1 MPERTYIVPVL
12 TGLTSIALV
21 GLIVVQSYLL
31 NNAYAIKE
39 QAFERTVESALL
51 SAALRLQAG
60 ETLTQVLRINR
71 QQAGRGTHLL
81 VTQTFAADTAVVASG
96 ANPAFPGHRRIADTV
111 CIRDT
116 GFSYLTISAPRCTV
130 GVGRTSSSDT
140 LPATVDV
147 ERHVI
152 GTGQSITL
160 PDSARAIFV
169 STVLENL
176 QANDRRPLTQ
186 RIDRARFD
194 SVLHQSMHEAGV
206 ELDFRWGVV
215 ARIAD
220 STHRDSVQFAQPPD
234 ALDALHAST
243 LRTPLFPFDPT
254 ERGEQLVVE
263 FPGRNTYVLRQIWPA
278 LASSAI
284 FIVLLTLSF
293 LYTIRTILRQQRL
306 ATHMVDFVNTM
317 THEFKTPLS
326 TVTLATEAISRPD
339 VVGRKSKVLQYSR
352 MIADEA
358 ARMKLH
364 ADRILQ
370 LAQLE
375 TGELELKC
383 APLAMH
389 ELIRATTDAFA
400 VQVEARGGSLSIDL
414 RADADCINGDGIHL
428 ANVLRNILDNA
439 NKYSPDAPHIRLCS
453 ERRQSWFV
461 VQIADAGIGVP
472 PEYHE
477 RVFDKFYR
485 VPKGNLHDV
494 KGFGIGLSYVKL
506 IMQAHGGAA
515 QLESTPGVGT
525 TVTLSLP
532 LLPPNGA
539 GSPPVHQ

>member
-1 MPERTYIVPVL
+1 M
-12 TGLTSIALV
+12 

-31 NNAYAIKE
+31 SNAYSIKE

-51 SAALRLQAG
+51 SAALRMQAG
-60 ETLTQVLRINR
+60 ETLTQVLRINSQHADR
-71 QQAGRGTHLL
+71 RTQLL
-81 VTQTFAADTAVVASG
+81 VTQTFDDDTAVVGSG
-96 ANPAFPGHRRIADTV
+96 AKPAFPSHRRFTDTV
-111 CIRDT
+111 CIRDS
-116 GFSYLTISAPRCTV
+116 GFSYVTISALKGMV
-130 GVGRTSSSDT
+130 GGGRADSTGA
-140 LPATVDV
+140 LPDTVDE
-147 ERHVI
+147 ERTVNAT
-152 GTGQSITL
+152 GTSITW
-160 PDSARAIFV
+160 PDSARALFV

-176 QANDRRPLTQ
+176 RARDRRPLTQ
-186 RIDRARFD
+186 RIDRPRLD

-206 ELDFRWGVV
+206 ELDFGWGVV
-215 ARIAD
+215 ARVAD
-220 STHRDSVQFAQPPD
+220 RTHLDSVQFAQPPD
-234 ALDALHAST
+234 ALEALQAST

-254 ERGEQLVVE
+254 VRAEQLVVA
-263 FPGRNTYVLRQIWPA
+263 FPGRNLYVLRQIWPA

-284 FIVLLTLSF
+284 FVVLLTLSF

-326 TVTLATEAISRPD
+326 TVTLATEAICRPD
-339 VVGRKSKVLQYSR
+339 VVGRKTKVLQYSR

-383 APLAMH
+383 SPLAMH
-389 ELIRATTDAFA
+389 ELIRTTTDAFA
-400 VQVEARGGSLSIDL
+400 VQVEARGGTLAIDL
-414 RADADCINGDGIHL
+414 RADADCINGDGVHL

-439 NKYSPDAPHIRLCS
+439 NKYSPDTPHIRLSS
-453 ERRQSWFV
+453 ERTQSWFV
-461 VQIADAGIGVP
+461 IRIADAGIGVA

-506 IMQAHGGAA
+506 IMHAHGGSAV
-515 QLESTPGVGT
+515 LESTPGVGT

-532 LLPPNGA
+532 LLSPHCPGA
-539 GSPPVHQ
+539 SPVHP